1 MKTFS
6 IFSRVSVSE
15 VPALINDCPSKSSL
29 RDPVPIF
36 LLKEFADV
44 LVHPITSIINM
55 SLSSG
60 IFPSEIKLVFVTTL
74 LMKSNLDP
82 NKLCNYLQV
91 SNLSFLSKLVKRVCV
106 KQLMRHLNSSDL
118 LVTVQS
124 SYHPNHSTE
133 MALLRVVNEICSRL
147 SMEGMLR
154 SLRYS
159 TKVQRSIRLT
169 ILFFSIGYQLGLV
182 FMILLL
188 TGLLRTSPINHN
200 LSMYLVSHLPRFL

>member
-1 MKTFS
+1 
-6 IFSRVSVSE
+6 
-15 VPALINDCPSKSSL
+15 
-29 RDPVPIF
+29 
-36 LLKEFADV
+36 
-44 LVHPITSIINM
+44 M